1 MEYVH
6 PSHKIFK
13 KMKEK
18 KELSQRDQKKL
29 VSIKKMIE
37 CSSEYRKELITSILK
52 DVAAKVVSDD
62 DEQKIALL
70 LGKTKYVTPECQRN
84 YRLLCQTVKANPEMF
99 SNQITGKAKAF
110 EKKL

>member
-1 MEYVH
+1 
-6 PSHKIFK
+6 
-13 KMKEK
+13 MKEK

-29 VSIKKMIE
+29 VSVKKMIE

-52 DVAAKVVSDD
+52 DVAAKAVSDD

>member
-1 MEYVH
+1 
-6 PSHKIFK
+6 
-13 KMKEK
+13 MKEK

-70 LGKTKYVTPECQRN
+70 LGKTK
-84 YRLLCQTVKANPEMF
+84 
-99 SNQITGKAKAF
+99 
-110 EKKL
+110 

>member
-1 MEYVH
+1 
-6 PSHKIFK
+6 
-13 KMKEK
+13 MKEK

>member
-1 MEYVH
+1 MFIRAIK
-6 PSHKIFK
+6 SFFIMK
-13 KMKEK
+13 KET
-18 KELSQRDQKKL
+18 ELSQRDQQKL
-29 VSIKKMIE
+29 SSIKKLIE
-37 CSSEYRKELITSILK
+37 CSGEYRRELITSIIK
-52 DVAAKVVSDD
+52 DVAAKAVSDD